1 MKPGAQSPFFCGV
14 LIVLLC
20 LICGSAQAAHKKEHA
35 PALTQE
41 LIENTQWSGKIPSG
55 SLNPLIVKA
64 EVLLDR
70 AAFSPGEIDGRGGEN
85 FEKALKAY
93 QQANELDP
101 TGRLDQPTWDSLVRP
116 SAASIT
122 RTYTIGEQDVEGPF
136 VKRISKQFDEMA
148 KLDRLGYRSP
158 SELLAEKFHMSE
170 QLLAAL
176 NKGKKL
182 DQAGTEILVANV
194 VEMNLDNL
202 SAKDRARRR
211 NDSGKSGAI
220 AARVEVDKSARA
232 VRVFSK
238 DGKLLAFYPASIG
251 SSEKPAPSGKF
262 AVRSVNLNPT
272 YHYNPKYGFKGQ
284 KANRPVTVP
293 AGPNNPVGVV
303 WIDLTARSYGL
314 HGTPEPQ
321 NVSKTEL
328 HGCIRLT
335 NWDALALSRLVREGT
350 PVEFLD

>member
-1 MKPGAQSPFFCGV
+1 MKPGAQSLFFCGV

-20 LICGSAQAAHKKEHA
+20 LICGSAQAVHKKAHA

-41 LIENTQWSGKIPSG
+41 SIENTQWSGKIPSG

-101 TGRLDQPTWDSLVRP
+101 TGRLDQPTWDSLVGP

-136 VKRISKQFDEMA
+136 VKRIPKQFDEMA
-148 KLDRLGYRSP
+148 KLDRLGYRSTL
-158 SELLAEKFHMSE
+158 ELLAEKFHMSE

-211 NDSGKSGAI
+211 NEPSAI

-232 VRVFSK
+232 VRVISK
-238 DGKLLAFYPASIG
+238 DGKLLAFYPASVG

-262 AVRSVNLNPT
+262 AVRSVNLDPT

-293 AGPNNPVGVV
+293 AGPNSPVGVV
-303 WIDLTARSYGL
+303 WVDLTAQSYGL

-321 NVSKTEL
+321 NVSKTES

-350 PVEFLD
+350 PVDFLD